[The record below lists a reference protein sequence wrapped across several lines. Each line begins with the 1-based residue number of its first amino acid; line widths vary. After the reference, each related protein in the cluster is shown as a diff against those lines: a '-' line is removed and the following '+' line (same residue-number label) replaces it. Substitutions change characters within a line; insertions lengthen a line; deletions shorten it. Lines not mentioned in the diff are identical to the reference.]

1 MVATFLVFNFFF
13 LFAGRP
19 LLLLAPAWVQYL
31 FDVALV
37 ALSTLWLYRAW
48 NRCPHLYGRENLAK
62 RFRKQL
68 TRMDLDA
75 GRYLDGRSL
84 ADLGTEEVFVLAKV
98 LPGFTGQKRLEAYKG
113 VVREALEEGFVN
125 VASSLEVLKQMRLSL
140 GISDSEHRSLLEEL
154 GVEDPGLLD
163 PDSRRSLEDQIRLS
177 GYRKSLERLMLVQR
191 LGDGPAA
198 TGPDGATLQALRR
211 EFGISAREEER
222 VLDDPSPAGAA
233 IHRVERLLER
243 LPALTDGYRAL
254 HQSALRHQ
262 SAVLALLDDRLQL
275 RKALTLRAILDGLA
289 TLRED
294 PAVPALV
301 QRLQTIAP
309 LGLPELL
316 HREGWESRLPA
327 AVADTLAHPG
337 GEATSCSLEVPLE
350 DTLAFLATL
359 AADPSPTLASAGLFL
374 TACLDG
380 GRARSMAAELGL
392 PGAPLLLRQTARAV
406 EALDGPPA
414 LRDFPELEKRVFLAT
429 SDVFRRS
436 DADTLDALAARA
448 DVRAFAKGELI
459 TEAGDTCRELLLLI
473 EGIARVHHR
482 DGERTWVKDLQPGRV
497 LDELQVLT
505 HSSSENTIVAEADGT
520 CLLAVPV
527 DSFAAVLE
535 RDPDFARRVLELE
548 SGQLQRLM
556 HTWAAP
562 PVR

>member
-1 MVATFLVFNFFF
+1 M
-13 LFAGRP
+13 
-19 LLLLAPAWVQYL
+19 
-31 FDVALV
+31 
-37 ALSTLWLYRAW
+37 
-48 NRCPHLYGRENLAK
+48 
-62 RFRKQL
+62 
-68 TRMDLDA
+68 
-75 GRYLDGRSL
+75 
-84 ADLGTEEVFVLAKV
+84 
-98 LPGFTGQKRLEAYKG
+98 
-113 VVREALEEGFVN
+113 
-125 VASSLEVLKQMRLSL
+125 
-140 GISDSEHRSLLEEL
+140 
-154 GVEDPGLLD
+154 
-163 PDSRRSLEDQIRLS
+163 
-177 GYRKSLERLMLVQR
+177 
-191 LGDGPAA
+191 
-198 TGPDGATLQALRR
+198 
-211 EFGISAREEER
+211 
-222 VLDDPSPAGAA
+222 
-233 IHRVERLLER
+233 
-243 LPALTDGYRAL
+243 
-254 HQSALRHQ
+254 
-262 SAVLALLDDRLQL
+262 LALLDDRLQL

-459 TEAGDTCRELLLLI
+459 TEAGDTCRELLLLLLLLI

-520 CLLAVPV
+520 RLLAVPV

-556 HTWAAP
+556 DAP
-562 PVR
+562 LGGPPGALRGHGDRGRRYHDAGTGGQCLRPLALGRNNCGSLRLPAVCRRNGPGRRPPPDGLRSAGSPRPPSPAW